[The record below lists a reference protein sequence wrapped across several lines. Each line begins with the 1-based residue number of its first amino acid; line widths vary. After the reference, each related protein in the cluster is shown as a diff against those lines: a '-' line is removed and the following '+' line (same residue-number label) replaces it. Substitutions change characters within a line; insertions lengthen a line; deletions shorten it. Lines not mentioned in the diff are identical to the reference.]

1 MGNGNLV
8 VAWQVYRDDLPM
20 QGMSY
25 PTHYFARVI
34 DPQTGTFV
42 TDEFRLFTDYYSVNN
57 VSIEAVGD
65 DGFYIN
71 AQTHNGDHIY
81 SDVSLVVDNPLTITS
96 NAPPVNT
103 THVGLISSSN
113 GMAMG
118 TELSTLGYRSPD
130 NPDNFMQ
137 IAQTFLD
144 KTSNGLSAVRNW
156 VTAI

>member
-1 MGNGNLV
+1 
-8 VAWQVYRDDLPM
+8 M

-34 DPQTGTFV
+34 DPQAGTFV

-81 SDVSLVVDNPLTITS
+81 SDVSLVVDLS
-96 NAPPVNT
+96 CSSRT
-103 THVGLISSSN
+103 TRDH
-113 GMAMG
+113 
-118 TELSTLGYRSPD
+118 R
-130 NPDNFMQ
+130 
-137 IAQTFLD
+137 
-144 KTSNGLSAVRNW
+144 
-156 VTAI
+156 